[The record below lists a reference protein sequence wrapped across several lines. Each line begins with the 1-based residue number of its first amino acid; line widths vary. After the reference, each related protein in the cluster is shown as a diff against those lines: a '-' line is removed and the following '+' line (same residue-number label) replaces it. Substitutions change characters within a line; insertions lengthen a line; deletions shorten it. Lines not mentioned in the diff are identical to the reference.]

1 MSDLM
6 AMDTARATELR
17 QRMETAADDLDWDAQ
32 ALEGPLAEAASL
44 LGSPL
49 PDIGGGARRVAG
61 ELRDSALDLQER
73 TRMVLAGGPE
83 MNEGLGALERI
94 REHFTMIESRG
105 NPGEADGLLSRRD
118 LRWAVNSADSATA
131 AAAGWLLDHDLFFD
145 QVETAKHNDDYLDGV
160 HTGEFS
166 FDPDDR
172 DGLMSRDDI
181 DAFLDKTAA
190 WSALLP
196 HAATIDAAG
205 DGRVDGSMSRAD
217 FEAFLG
223 DYNLTAE
230 EASAVRQVLDDRAY
244 HTTGGGTGLG
254 GGIGLGGVL
263 DGLSF
268 VPVIGDIIDGAR
280 SIYYTLHGE
289 WGTASLF
296 ALGLIPLP
304 GLSSSGL
311 RGAKKVVDRVTKVAR
326 MVGRKEASKEA
337 ARLAMKG
344 TAANYAAYE
353 GARQAGGALGPDLD
367 IDESVDYVVDDVL
380 GPQIEDLLEEDLDPV
395 LRTLLT
401 DRLEQSLNDRLNL
414 DARVRLS
421 EANTVIARRIAE
433 HHAFEAIFRN
443 MQPG

>member
-17 QRMETAADDLDWDAQ
+17 RRMETAADELDWDAE
-32 ALEGPLAEAASL
+32 AMVGPLAEAASL

-49 PDIGGGARRVAG
+49 PDIGGGTRRVAG

-105 NPGEADGLLSRRD
+105 DPGSADGLLSRRD
-118 LRWAVNSADSATA
+118 LRWAVHAADSTTA
-131 AAAGWLLDHDLFFD
+131 AAAGWLLDHDRFFD

-160 HTGEFS
+160 HTGEFT

-172 DGLMSRDDI
+172 DGLMSLDDI
-181 DAFLDKTAA
+181 DAFLDKAAA
-190 WSALLP
+190 WSALVP

-205 DGRVDGSMSRAD
+205 DGRADGSMSRAD

-223 DYNLTAE
+223 DYDLTAD
-230 EASAVRQVLDDRAY
+230 EAAAVRQVLDDRAY
-244 HTTGGGTGLG
+244 HTTGGG
-254 GGIGLGGVL
+254 ISLGGVL

-268 VPVIGDIIDGAR
+268 VPVIGDVIDGAR
-280 SIYYTLHGE
+280 SIYYTLHGD

-304 GLSSSGL
+304 GLSSSGV
-311 RGAKKVVDRVTKVAR
+311 RGAMKVVDRVTKVAR
-326 MVGRKEASKEA
+326 MVGSKAAGKEAG
-337 ARLAMKG
+337 RLAMQG

-353 GARQAGGALGPDLD
+353 STRRVGSALDRDLD

-380 GPQIEDLLEEDLDPV
+380 GPRIEDLLDEDLDPR
-395 LRTLLT
+395 LRALLT
-401 DRLEQSLNDRLNL
+401 DRLEQSLNDRLDL
-414 DARVRLS
+414 DARVHLS

-433 HHAFEAIFRN
+433 HHAFEAIFRRVS
-443 MQPG
+443 PG

>member
-6 AMDTARATELR
+6 AMDTGRATELR

-32 ALEGPLAEAASL
+32 ALESPLAEAASL

-73 TRMVLAGGPE
+73 TRMVLSGGPE

-105 NPGEADGLLSRRD
+105 TPDEADGLLSRRD
-118 LRWAVNSADSATA
+118 LRWAVHSADSVTA
-131 AAAGWLLDHDLFFD
+131 AAAGWLLDHDHFFD
-145 QVETAKHNDDYLDGV
+145 QVETAKHNDDYFNRVAAGD
-160 HTGEFS
+160 FP
-166 FDPDDR
+166 FDPNDR

-190 WSALLP
+190 RAALMP

-205 DGRVDGSMSRAD
+205 DGASDGFMSRAD
-217 FEAFLG
+217 FEAFLA
-223 DYNLTAE
+223 DYNLTTE

-244 HTTGGGTGLG
+244 HTAGGR
-254 GGIGLGGVL
+254 IGLGGVL
-263 DGLSF
+263 NGLSF
-268 VPVIGDIIDGAR
+268 VPVVGDIIDGAR
-280 SIYYTLHGE
+280 SIYYSLHGE

-296 ALGLIPLP
+296 ALGLVPLP

-311 RGAKKVVDRVTKVAR
+311 RGAMKVVDRVTKVAR
-326 MVGRKEASKEA
+326 MAGRKEAGKEA

-344 TAANYAAYE
+344 TAANYAAHE
-353 GARQAGGALGPDLD
+353 GTKRASGAPDRDLD
-367 IDESVDYVVDDVL
+367 VDESVDYLVDDVL

-395 LRTLLT
+395 LRRLLT
-401 DRLEQSLNDRLNL
+401 DRLEQSLNDRLSL
-414 DARVRLS
+414 DTRVHLS

-433 HHAFEAIFRN
+433 HHAFEAIFRRVS
-443 MQPG
+443 PG

>member
-6 AMDTARATELR
+6 AMDTERATELR

-32 ALEGPLAEAASL
+32 ALESPLAEAASL

-73 TRMVLAGGPE
+73 TRMVLSGGPE

-105 NPGEADGLLSRRD
+105 TPDEADGLLSRRD
-118 LRWAVNSADSATA
+118 LRWAVHSADSVTA

-145 QVETAKHNDDYLDGV
+145 QVETAKHNDDYFNRVAAGD
-160 HTGEFS
+160 FP
-166 FDPDDR
+166 FDPNDR

-190 WSALLP
+190 RWALMP

-205 DGRVDGSMSRAD
+205 DARADGFTSRAD

-244 HTTGGGTGLG
+244 HTTGD
-254 GGIGLGGVL
+254 GIGLGGVL
-263 DGLSF
+263 DAVSF
-268 VPVIGDIIDGAR
+268 VPVVGDVIDGAR
-280 SIYYTLHGE
+280 SIYYTLHGDF
-289 WGTASLF
+289 GTASLF
-296 ALGLIPLP
+296 ALGLVPLP

-311 RGAKKVVDRVTKVAR
+311 RGAKKLVDMVMAAAR
-326 MVGRKEASKEA
+326 AGGMTAGSRMA
-337 ARLAMKG
+337 ARLVMKG
-344 TAANYAAYE
+344 TAANYAAHE
-353 GARQAGGALGPDLD
+353 GAKQASGVLDPNLD

-380 GPQIEDLLEEDLDPV
+380 NPQIEDLLEEDLDPV
-395 LRTLLT
+395 LRRLLT
-401 DRLEQSLNDRLNL
+401 DRLEQSLNDRLDL
-414 DARVRLS
+414 DARVHLS

-433 HHAFEAIFRN
+433 HHAFEAIFRRVS
-443 MQPG
+443 PG

>member
-1 MSDLM
+1 M

-49 PDIGGGARRVAG
+49 PDISGGTRRVAG
-61 ELRDSALDLQER
+61 EFRDSALDLQER

-105 NPGEADGLLSRRD
+105 NPDEADGLLSRRD
-118 LRWAVNSADSATA
+118 LRWAVRSADSATA

-145 QVETAKHNDDYLDGV
+145 QVETAKQNDGYLDGV

-172 DGLMSRDDI
+172 DGLMSREDI

-190 WSALLP
+190 WTALLP
-196 HAATIDAAG
+196 HAAAIDAAG
-205 DGRVDGSMSRAD
+205 DGRGDGFMSRAD
-217 FEAFLG
+217 FEAFLA

-244 HTTGGGTGLG
+244 HTTGGGV
-254 GGIGLGGVL
+254 GLGGVL

-268 VPVIGDIIDGAR
+268 VPVVGDVIDGAR
-280 SIYYTLHGE
+280 SIYYSLHGD

-296 ALGLIPLP
+296 ALGLVPLP

-311 RGAKKVVDRVTKVAR
+311 RGAKKVVDRVLAEAR
-326 MVGRKEASKEA
+326 KGGMTAGSKMA
-337 ARLAMKG
+337 ARLAMTG
-344 TAANYAAYE
+344 TAANYAAHE
-353 GARQAGGALGPDLD
+353 GARQAGGALDPDVD
-367 IDESVDYVVDDVL
+367 IDESVDYVLDDLL
-380 GPQIEDLLEEDLDPV
+380 GPRAEDLLEEDLDPV
-395 LRTLLT
+395 LRRLLT
-401 DRLEQSLNDRLNL
+401 DRLEQALNDRLDL
-414 DARVRLS
+414 DARIRLS

-433 HHAFEAIFRN
+433 HHAFEAIFRRVS
-443 MQPG
+443 PG

>member
-6 AMDTARATELR
+6 ALDVARATELR
-17 QRMETAADDLDWDAQ
+17 QRMETAADDLDWDAR
-32 ALEGPLAEAASL
+32 ALEGPLAEAAAL

-49 PDIGGGARRVAG
+49 PDIVGGTRRVAG
-61 ELRDSALDLQER
+61 ELREGALDLQER

-94 REHFTMIESRG
+94 RDRFTMIESRG
-105 NPGEADGLLSRRD
+105 DPDRADGLLSRRD
-118 LRWAVNSADSATA
+118 LRWAVHSADSATA

-145 QVETAKHNDDYLDGV
+145 QVETAMHNDDYMDGV
-160 HTGEFS
+160 HQGEFA

-205 DGRVDGSMSRAD
+205 DGASDGSMSQAD

-223 DYNLTAE
+223 DYNLTAD

-244 HTTGGGTGLG
+244 HTTG

-268 VPVIGDIIDGAR
+268 VPVIGDVIDGAR
-280 SIYYTLHGE
+280 SIYYSLHGD

-296 ALGLIPLP
+296 ALGLVPLP

-311 RGAKKVVDRVTKVAR
+311 RGAKKVVDMVLAETRKGGMTAGSR
-326 MVGRKEASKEA
+326 MA

-353 GARQAGGALGPDLD
+353 GAQQATGALDRDLD
-367 IDESVDYVVDDVL
+367 VDESVEYVLDDVL
-380 GPQIEDLLEEDLDPV
+380 GPQVEDLLDEDLDPR
-395 LRTLLT
+395 LRALLT
-401 DRLEQSLNDRLNL
+401 DRLEQSLNDRLDL
-414 DARVRLS
+414 DTRVHLS
-421 EANTVIARRIAE
+421 EVNTAIARRIAE
-433 HHAFEAIFRN
+433 HHAFEAIFRS

>member
-1 MSDLM
+1 MLDLM
-6 AMDTARATELR
+6 AMETERATELR

-44 LGSPL
+44 LGGPL

-73 TRMVLAGGPE
+73 TRMVLSGGPE

-105 NPGEADGLLSRRD
+105 NPDEADGLLSRRD
-118 LRWAVNSADSATA
+118 LRWAVHSADSATA
-131 AAAGWLLDHDLFFD
+131 AAAGWLLDHDRFFD
-145 QVETAKHNDDYLDGV
+145 QVETAKNNDDYLDGV

-190 WSALLP
+190 WAALLP

-205 DGRVDGSMSRAD
+205 SGALDGFMSRND
-217 FEAFLG
+217 FEAFLA

-230 EASAVRQVLDDRAY
+230 DANAVRQVLDDRAY
-244 HTTGGGTGLG
+244 QTSG
-254 GGIGLGGVL
+254 GGIGLASML
-263 DGLSF
+263 NAMSF
-268 VPVIGDIIDGAR
+268 VPVIGDVIDGAR
-280 SIYYTLHGE
+280 AIYHTLHGD

-296 ALGLIPLP
+296 ALGLVPLP

-311 RGAKKVVDRVTKVAR
+311 RGAMKVVDRVTKVAR
-326 MVGRKEASKEA
+326 TVGSKEASKEA

-344 TAANYAAYE
+344 TAANYAAHE
-353 GARQAGGALGPDLD
+353 GAQQASGALDPDLD
-367 IDESVDYVVDDVL
+367 LDESVDYVVDDVL
-380 GPQIEDLLEEDLDPV
+380 GPRIEDLLEEDLDPV

-401 DRLEQSLNDRLNL
+401 DRLEQSLTDRLDL
-414 DARVRLS
+414 DTRVRLS
-421 EANTVIARRIAE
+421 EVNTVIARRIAE

-443 MQPG
+443 MKPG

>member
-6 AMDTARATELR
+6 AMETERATELR

-44 LGSPL
+44 LGGPL

-73 TRMVLAGGPE
+73 TRMVLSGGPE

-105 NPGEADGLLSRRD
+105 NPDEADGLLSRRD
-118 LRWAVNSADSATA
+118 LRWAVHAADSATA
-131 AAAGWLLDHDLFFD
+131 AAAGWLLDHDRFFD
-145 QVETAKHNDDYLDGV
+145 QVETAKHNSDYLNRV
-160 HTGEFS
+160 HQGEFA
-166 FDPDDR
+166 FDPSDR

-205 DGRVDGSMSRAD
+205 SGISDGSMTRAD
-217 FEAFLG
+217 FETFLA

-230 EASAVRQVLDDRAY
+230 EAGAVRQVLDDRAY
-244 HTTGGGTGLG
+244 HTVS

-268 VPVIGDIIDGAR
+268 VPVIGDVIDGAR
-280 SIYYTLHGE
+280 SIYYSLHGD

-296 ALGLIPLP
+296 ALGLVPLP

-311 RGAKKVVDRVTKVAR
+311 RGAMKVMDRVTKVAR
-326 MVGRKEASKEA
+326 TVGSKEASKEA

-344 TAANYAAYE
+344 TAANYAAHK
-353 GARQAGGALGPDLD
+353 GAQQASGALDRDLD
-367 IDESVDYVVDDVL
+367 VDESVDYVVDDVL
-380 GPQIEDLLEEDLDPV
+380 GPQVEDLLEEDLDPV

-401 DRLEQSLNDRLNL
+401 DRLEQSLTDRLDL
-414 DARVRLS
+414 DTRVHLS

-443 MQPG
+443 MRPG

>member
-6 AMDTARATELR
+6 AMDTVRATELR
-17 QRMETAADDLDWDAQ
+17 QRMETSADDLDWDAQ
-32 ALEGPLAEAASL
+32 ALEGPLAEATSL

-49 PDIGGGARRVAG
+49 PDVPSGARRVAG
-61 ELRDSALDLQER
+61 ELRDSARDLQER

-105 NPGEADGLLSRRD
+105 DPHEADGLLSRRD
-118 LRWAVNSADSATA
+118 LRWAVHSADSATA

-145 QVETAKHNDDYLDGV
+145 QVETAKHNRVYLDRV
-160 HTGEFS
+160 DSGEFA

-172 DGLMSRDDI
+172 DGLMSRGDI
-181 DAFLDKTAA
+181 DAFLDKTAS

-205 DGRVDGSMSRAD
+205 DGRADGFMSRAD

-230 EASAVRQVLDDRAY
+230 ESAAVRQVLDDRAY
-244 HTTGGGTGLG
+244 HTTGGGVGLG
-254 GGIGLGGVL
+254 GLL

-268 VPVIGDIIDGAR
+268 VPVIGDVIDGAR
-280 SIYYTLHGE
+280 SIYYTLHGD

-296 ALGLIPLP
+296 ALGLVPLP

-311 RGAKKVVDRVTKVAR
+311 RGAKKVVDMVMAEAR
-326 MVGRKEASKEA
+326 AGGMTAGSRMA
-337 ARLAMKG
+337 ARLVMKG
-344 TAANYAAYE
+344 TAANYAAHE
-353 GARQAGGALGPDLD
+353 GTRRAGGALDRDLD
-367 IDESVDYVVDDVL
+367 VDESVDYVLDDVL
-380 GPQIEDLLEEDLDPV
+380 GPRVEDLLDEDLDPV

-401 DRLEQSLNDRLNL
+401 ERLEQSLTDRLDL
-414 DARVRLS
+414 DTRVHLS
-421 EANTVIARRIAE
+421 EANTVIARRIGE

-443 MQPG
+443 MRPG

>member
-6 AMDTARATELR
+6 ALDIPRATELS

-44 LGSPL
+44 LESPL
-49 PDIGGGARRVAG
+49 PDIVGGTRRVAI
-61 ELRDSALDLQER
+61 ELREGALDLQER

-105 NPGEADGLLSRRD
+105 NPDRADGLLSRRD
-118 LRWAVNSADSATA
+118 LRWAVHSADSKTA
-131 AAAGWLLDHDLFFD
+131 AAASWMLDHDLFFD
-145 QVETAKHNDDYLDGV
+145 QVETAKHNNDYLNRMDS
-160 HTGEFS
+160 GEFA

-190 WSALLP
+190 RAVLMP

-205 DGRVDGSMSRAD
+205 DGRTDGFMSRDD
-217 FEAFLG
+217 FEAFLS

-230 EASAVRQVLDDRAY
+230 EANAVRQVLDDRAY
-244 HTTGGGTGLG
+244 HTTG

-268 VPVIGDIIDGAR
+268 VPVIGDVIDGAR
-280 SIYYTLHGE
+280 SIYYSLHGD

-296 ALGLIPLP
+296 ALGLVPLP

-311 RGAKKVVDRVTKVAR
+311 RGAKKVVDMVLAETRKGGMTAGSR
-326 MVGRKEASKEA
+326 MA

-344 TAANYAAYE
+344 TAANYAAHE
-353 GARQAGGALGPDLD
+353 GAQQAGGALDRDLD
-367 IDESVDYVVDDVL
+367 IDDSADYVLEDVL
-380 GPQIEDLLEEDLDPV
+380 GPQVEDLLDEDLDPW
-395 LRTLLT
+395 LRALLT
-401 DRLEQSLNDRLNL
+401 DRLEQALNDRLDL

-421 EANTVIARRIAE
+421 ETNTVIARRIAE
-433 HHAFEAIFRN
+433 HHAFEAIFRS

>member
-6 AMDTARATELR
+6 AMDTERATELR

-61 ELRDSALDLQER
+61 ELRDGALDLQER

-105 NPGEADGLLSRRD
+105 DPDEADGLLSRRD
-118 LRWAVNSADSATA
+118 LRWAVHSADSATA

-145 QVETAKHNDDYLDGV
+145 QVETAKQNDDYLNRI
-160 HTGEFS
+160 HQSEFA

-190 WSALLP
+190 RSALMP

-205 DGRVDGSMSRAD
+205 GGQPDGFMSRAD
-217 FEAFLG
+217 FEAFLS

-230 EASAVRQVLDDRAY
+230 ESAAVRQVLDDHAY
-244 HTTGGGTGLG
+244 HSG
-254 GGIGLGGVL
+254 GGISIGSVL
-263 DGLSF
+263 DVVSF
-268 VPVIGDIIDGAR
+268 VPVIGDIVDGAR
-280 SIYYTLHGE
+280 SIYYTLHGDFD
-289 WGTASLF
+289 TAALF
-296 ALGLIPLP
+296 ALALVPLP
-304 GLSSSGL
+304 GLSSSGV
-311 RGAKKVVDRVTKVAR
+311 RGAMKVWNRVAAVAR
-326 MVGRKEASKEA
+326 KSGAKEASKEA
-337 ARLAMKG
+337 GRLAMRG
-344 TAANYAAYE
+344 TGANYAAHE
-353 GARQAGGALGPDLD
+353 GTQRASGALDRDPD
-367 IDESVDYVVDDVL
+367 IDESIDYVLDDVL
-380 GPQIEDLLEEDLDPV
+380 GPQVEDLLDEDLDPR
-395 LRTLLT
+395 LRALLS
-401 DRLEQSLNDRLNL
+401 DRLEQSLNDRLDL
-414 DARVRLS
+414 DTRVRLS
-421 EANTVIARRIAE
+421 EVNTVIARRIAE

-443 MQPG
+443 MKPG

>member
-6 AMDTARATELR
+6 AMDTQRATELR
-17 QRMETAADDLDWDAQ
+17 QRMETAADDLDWDAH
-32 ALEGPLAEAASL
+32 ALEAPLAEAASL

-49 PDIGGGARRVAG
+49 PDVPSGARRVAG

-105 NPGEADGLLSRRD
+105 NPDEADGLLSRRD

-145 QVETAKHNDDYLDGV
+145 QVETAKHNNDYLSQV
-160 HTGEFS
+160 HQREFA
-166 FDPDDR
+166 FDPNDR

-196 HAATIDAAG
+196 RAATIDAAG
-205 DGRVDGSMSRAD
+205 GGAPDGFMSRAD
-217 FEAFLG
+217 FEAFLAG
-223 DYNLTAE
+223 YHLTAE
-230 EASAVRQVLDDRAY
+230 EANAVRQVLDDRAY
-244 HTTGGGTGLG
+244 HTSG
-254 GGIGLGGVL
+254 GGISMINVL
-263 DGLSF
+263 DVVSF
-268 VPVIGDIIDGAR
+268 VPVVGDVIDGAR
-280 SIYYTLHGE
+280 SIYYTLHGDF
-289 WGTASLF
+289 GTASLF
-296 ALGLIPLP
+296 ALGLVPLP

-311 RGAKKVVDRVTKVAR
+311 RGAKKVVDAVRAAVRDGGMTAGSR
-326 MVGRKEASKEA
+326 MA
-337 ARLAMKG
+337 ARFVTRG

-353 GARQAGGALGPDLD
+353 GTRTAVGAVDV
-367 IDESVDYVVDDVL
+367 DESVDYVVDDVL
-380 GPQIEDLLEEDLDPV
+380 GPRFEDLLDEELDPR
-395 LRTLLT
+395 LRALLT
-401 DRLEQSLNDRLNL
+401 DRLERSLTDRLGL
-414 DARVRLS
+414 DTRVRLS

-433 HHAFEAIFRN
+433 HHAFEAIFRRVS
-443 MQPG
+443 PG

>member
-1 MSDLM
+1 
-6 AMDTARATELR
+6 
-17 QRMETAADDLDWDAQ
+17 METAANDLDWDAQ
-32 ALEGPLAEAASL
+32 ALMGPLAEAASL

-49 PDIGGGARRVAG
+49 PDVPGGARRVAG

-105 NPGEADGLLSRRD
+105 NPDEADGLLSRRD
-118 LRWAVNSADSATA
+118 LRWAVHSADSATA
-131 AAAGWLLDHDLFFD
+131 KAAGWLLDHDLFFD
-145 QVETAKHNDDYLDGV
+145 QVETAMHNDDYMDGV
-160 HTGEFS
+160 HRGEFA

-190 WSALLP
+190 WSALVP

-205 DGRVDGSMSRAD
+205 SGAPDGSMSRAD
-217 FEAFLG
+217 FEAFLS
-223 DYNLTAE
+223 DYNLTAD
-230 EASAVRQVLDDRAY
+230 EANAVRQVLDDRAY
-244 HTTGGGTGLG
+244 HTAG

-268 VPVIGDIIDGAR
+268 VPVIGDVIDGAR
-280 SIYYTLHGE
+280 SIYYSLHGDWE
-289 WGTASLF
+289 TASLF
-296 ALGLIPLP
+296 ALGLVPLP

-311 RGAKKVVDRVTKVAR
+311 RGAKKVVD
-326 MVGRKEASKEA
+326 MVLAETRKGGMTAGSKMA

-344 TAANYAAYE
+344 TAANYASHE
-353 GARQAGGALGPDLD
+353 GAQQASGALDRDLD
-367 IDESVDYVVDDVL
+367 VDESVDYVLDDVL
-380 GPQIEDLLEEDLDPV
+380 GPQIEDLLEEDLDPR
-395 LRTLLT
+395 LRALLT
-401 DRLEQSLNDRLNL
+401 DRLEQSLNDRLDL
-414 DARVRLS
+414 DTRVHLS
-421 EANTVIARRIAE
+421 EVNTAIARRIAE
-433 HHAFEAIFRN
+433 HHAFEAIFRS